1 MEVMFLKRTPKTH
14 AEILATIAWILLV
27 LSIMVSLIATLVK
40 TIGSIDSNS
49 NTKTVEQYQ
58 FGIIQVKDGI
68 QPEIVYDKNTGVM
81 YIISDSGYIS
91 PLLDAEGKPQLYEM
105 YEKMK
110 EE

>member
-1 MEVMFLKRTPKTH
+1 
-14 AEILATIAWILLV
+14 
-27 LSIMVSLIATLVK
+27 MVSLIATLVK
-40 TIGSIDSNS
+40 TIGSIDSNSNS

>member
-1 MEVMFLKRTPKTH
+1 MKRTSKTH

-27 LSIMVSLIATLVK
+27 VSIMVSLIATLVK
-40 TIGSIDSNS
+40 TIGSVDS

-105 YEKMK
+105 YENLK